1 MGLGV
6 VVEVVVVVVD
16 DDDDAGTVVDND
28 EDVAVVVDGC
38 ATGLVDFVVLAW
50 VALDD
55 DISESLDVDGSFFT
69 VFSPPSSSSEASFL
83 DRFLG
88 CSGKG
93 LSLLEDRLLL
103 RLVTVGVMNW
113 ISALGSIVQ
122 NAPFPGSASPLGT
135 LTNALFND
143 RLCRIEFY
151 ARMSIGIERH
161 GSSFSFTCHPFCAI

>member
-1 MGLGV
+1 MVGLGV
-6 VVEVVVVVVD
+6 VVVVVVVVVD

-28 EDVAVVVDGC
+28 EDDVVVDDGC

-50 VALDD
+50 VALDDD

-103 RLVTVGVMNW
+103 RLVTVGVMN
-113 ISALGSIVQ
+113 
-122 NAPFPGSASPLGT
+122 
-135 LTNALFND
+135 
-143 RLCRIEFY
+143 
-151 ARMSIGIERH
+151 
-161 GSSFSFTCHPFCAI
+161 